1 MIPDQN
7 DKGFGNR
14 SLLDD
19 LIEYVYGGVNC
30 KLTLIGDTAQLPP
43 VGLDISP
50 ALNDQ
55 LLASHYLKDVYMIQL
70 SQVVRQTKTS
80 MILSNATSI
89 RDQISQKAESYPRLD
104 CAGDVVRLDSG
115 DELQYALEAAYSDSG
130 YEDTVVI
137 CRSNKRANLY
147 NQQVRY
153 KIRWYEEEL
162 SAGDYLMVVR
172 NNYFWLPEKSKAGFI
187 ANGDMVEVLAV
198 YDTIERYGFRFARIN
213 ARLVDYPDEPN
224 IEVVCLLDTLMS
236 QTPSMTYDEYK
247 KLYAAVSIDY
257 MHIDNANLR
266 NKAIKEDEFF
276 NALQIKFG
284 YAVTCHKSQGG
295 QWKHVFVEQGYFV
308 DNMLNKE
315 YLRWLYTA
323 LSRATTKLYLIN
335 FNKRFFN

>member
-1 MIPDQN
+1 ML
-7 DKGFGNR
+7 G
-14 SLLDD
+14 
-19 LIEYVYGGVNC
+19 
-30 KLTLIGDTAQLPP
+30 
-43 VGLDISP
+43 
-50 ALNDQ
+50 
-55 LLASHYLKDVYMIQL
+55 
-70 SQVVRQTKTS
+70 
-80 MILSNATSI
+80 
-89 RDQISQKAESYPRLD
+89 

-247 KLYAAVSIDY
+247 KLYASVSIDY
-257 MHIDNANLR
+257 MHIDNASLR